1 MSRIQLPYV
10 EVIDKNREAKLD
22 IPRNYR
28 ASEYF
33 KFLPYLN
40 DVEKPNVQTSISS
53 VINNRHDIRNYLLAT
68 GDIGKS
74 MKEKLNSVFTDGN
87 CMYVKFI

>member
-1 MSRIQLPYV
+1 MSRIQLPYG
-10 EVIDKNREAKLD
+10 EVIDKNRETAKLD
-22 IPRNYR
+22 L
-28 ASEYF
+28 
-33 KFLPYLN
+33 FLPYLN
-40 DVEKPNVQTSISS
+40 DVEKPNFQTSISS
-53 VINNRHDIRNYLLAT
+53 FINNRHDIRNYLLAT